1 MVKGIVYILT
11 NPCLDGWV
19 KIGMTNRNDI
29 EKRLEQL
36 NSPTNIP
43 LMFRAYALYYVDNP
57 AEVEKDIHEL
67 IDMIDDSL
75 HARETLSSGRTR
87 EREFFRISPERAFYI
102 FKKVAKFR
110 GDMENLVL
118 VPATDEQQEEEVV
131 ASTRLKSFK
140 FSMVDVPVGSELS
153 FLKDD
158 SITCTVV
165 DNRNHV
171 EYQGEV
177 TTMSALAARLLDAR
191 SVAGPRFFAYKG
203 EVLSDRRARMDAE
216 RAEMEAE

>member
-1 MVKGIVYILT
+1 MAKGIVYILT

-29 EKRLEQL
+29 EKRLDEL
-36 NSPTNIP
+36 NSPANIP
-43 LMFRAYALYYVDNP
+43 LMFRAYALYHVDNP

-87 EREFFRISPERAFYI
+87 EREFFRISPERAFSI

-110 GDMENLVL
+110 GDSKSLVL
-118 VPATDEQQEEEVV
+118 VTATDEQEEEEAA
-131 ASTRLKSFK
+131 ASPRLKNFK
-140 FSMVDVPVGSELS
+140 FHMVDIPAGSELS

-158 SITCTVV
+158 SVTCTVV
-165 DNRNHV
+165 DDKNHV
-171 EYQGEV
+171 QYQGEIM
-177 TTMSALAARLLDAR
+177 TLSGLAARLTGAR
-191 SVAGPRFFAYKG
+191 SAAGPRHFTYKG
-203 EVLSDRRARMDAE
+203 EALSDRRARMDAE
-216 RAEMEAE
+216 RAALEAE